1 MTGHRDR
8 FVRANAAAEQYAMSR
23 DFEAVLKNSGMRR
36 GNLVDALRRR
46 GLIGEDEYLPCKRKP
61 PTKRAGAAV
70 VANLHFSPID
80 RAPCFRCGVRGDH
93 VDDKGRLGCIHN
105 RVAA

>member
-8 FVRANAAAEQYAMSR
+8 FVRTNAAAAQYAISR
-23 DFEAVLKNSGMRR
+23 DFEAVLKNSEMRR

-46 GLIGEDEYLPCKRKP
+46 GLIEADEYVPCKSKQ

-70 VANLHFSPID
+70 VANLHFTPVD
-80 RAPCFRCGVRGDH
+80 REPCWRCATRADV
-93 VDDKGRLGCIHN
+93 GCKHQS
-105 RVAA
+105 AAR